1 MDSAPIRIRPAA
13 LADAPVLLDLYAPYV
28 EHTAITF
35 EYDVPSLQEFSRRME
50 AVLRRYPYLTAESG
64 GTPVGYAYA
73 SPFHERAAYGWAV
86 ETSIYVSQSVRG
98 QGVGGALYQA
108 LERVL
113 ARQHILNLNACIAVP
128 PPEGDPY
135 LTGDSA
141 AFHSHLGY
149 RPVGRFHQCGYKFG
163 RWYDMIWMEKLLAP
177 HPERPEA
184 VVPFPELLER
194 GEVSQL
200 LL

>member
-1 MDSAPIRIRPAA
+1 M
-13 LADAPVLLDLYAPYV
+13 
-28 EHTAITF
+28 
-35 EYDVPSLQEFSRRME
+35 
-50 AVLRRYPYLTAESG
+50 
-64 GTPVGYAYA
+64 GYAYA